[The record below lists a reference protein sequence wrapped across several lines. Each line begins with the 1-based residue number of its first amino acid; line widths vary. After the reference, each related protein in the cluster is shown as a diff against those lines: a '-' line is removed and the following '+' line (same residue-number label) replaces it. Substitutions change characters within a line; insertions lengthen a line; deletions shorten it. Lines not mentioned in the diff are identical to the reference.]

1 MAAKK
6 KYAAGK
12 PRFAT
17 ERKLRGRTDRSV
29 MFPVPPPAGEAPAD
43 YAVWLADLKARI
55 RQERLRVVLAG
66 NAVMVLLY
74 WDIGH
79 SILDKQAAQGWGSRV
94 IDRLAADLREAFP
107 EMKGFSPRN
116 LKCMRAFAAA
126 WPEREIVQASLA
138 QLTWYH
144 HIALLEKLDNPASRL
159 WYAARTLEHGWSRNI
174 LALQIDAQAHR
185 RHGKAQTNFLATLP
199 PPDSDMAVQ
208 VFKDPYLFDFL
219 GTDAPRRE
227 AELEQGLVEHIQK
240 FLLEPGQGFAFVG
253 RQVHL
258 EIGDD
263 DFYLDLLFYHLK
275 LRRYVVIELKARK
288 FQPGDGAQLGMYM
301 TAVDRLLCHADDKP
315 TLGLLLVREK
325 NRLLVEYALGGNTQ
339 PISVAEWDTRLT
351 HALPEELQASLPTIE
366 EIEAE
371 LARVRDEGYA
381 GADEEAEAKRAHRAT
396 GRRRKAKS

>member
-6 KYAAGK
+6 KSAIGNSGV
-12 PRFAT
+12 AT
-17 ERKLRGRTDRSV
+17 ERKQRGRTDRSV
-29 MFPVPPPAGEAPAD
+29 IFPVPPPDSDAPPD
-43 YAVWLADLKARI
+43 YAAWLADLKARI
-55 RQERLRVVLAG
+55 RQERLRVVLAS

-74 WDIGH
+74 WDIGR
-79 SILDKQAAQGWGSRV
+79 SILDKQAYQGWGSRV
-94 IDRLAADLREAFP
+94 IDRLSADLREAFP

-116 LKCMRAFAAA
+116 LKYMRAFAAA
-126 WPEREIVQASLA
+126 WPERQIVQHTVA
-138 QLTWYH
+138 QLSWRQNL
-144 HIALLEKLDNPASRL
+144 ALIEKLANSDDRL
-159 WYAARTLEHGWSRNI
+159 WYAAKTLEHGWSGNI

-185 RHGKAQTNFLATLP
+185 RHGKAQTNFPATLP
-199 PPDSDMAVQ
+199 PSDSDMAVQ

-240 FLLEPGQGFAFVG
+240 FLLELGQGFAFVG

-263 DFYLDLLFYHLK
+263 DFYLDLLFYHLN

-288 FQPGDGAQLGMYM
+288 FQPGDGAQLGLYM
-301 TAVDRLLCHADDKP
+301 TAVDRLLSHPDDKP

-325 NRLLVEYALGGNTQ
+325 NRVLVEYALGGNTK

-366 EIEAE
+366 QIEAE
-371 LARVRDEGYA
+371 LAKPGR
-381 GADEEAEAKRAHRAT
+381 KRA
-396 GRRRKAKS
+396 

>member
-1 MAAKK
+1 
-6 KYAAGK
+6 
-12 PRFAT
+12 
-17 ERKLRGRTDRSV
+17 
-29 MFPVPPPAGEAPAD
+29 
-43 YAVWLADLKARI
+43 
-55 RQERLRVVLAG
+55 
-66 NAVMVLLY
+66 MVLLY
-74 WDIGH
+74 WDIGRG
-79 SILDKQAAQGWGSRV
+79 ILDKQVDQGWGARI
-94 IDRLAADLREAFP
+94 IDRIAADLRQEFP

-116 LKCMRAFAAA
+116 LKYMRAFAAA
-126 WPEREIVQASLA
+126 WPKRKIVQAALA

-144 HIALLEKLDNPASRL
+144 NIALLEKLETPEERL
-159 WYAARTLEHGWSRNI
+159 WYAAKTLEHGWSRNI
-174 LALQIDAQAHR
+174 LAIQIKAQAHR
-185 RHGKAQTNFLATLP
+185 RHGKAQNNFPATLP

-219 GTDAPRRE
+219 GTAAPRRE
-227 AELEQGLVEHIQK
+227 AELEQGLVAHIQK
-240 FLLEPGQGFAFVG
+240 FLLELGQGFAFVG

-301 TAVDRLLCHADDKP
+301 TAVDRLLCHPDDKP

-325 NRLLVEYALGGNTQ
+325 NRVLVEYALGGNTK
-339 PISVAEWDTRLT
+339 PISVAEWETKLT

-371 LARVRDEGYA
+371 LSR
-381 GADEEAEAKRAHRAT
+381 EED
-396 GRRRKAKS
+396 GR

>member
-1 MAAKK
+1 M
-6 KYAAGK
+6 AGK
-12 PRFAT
+12 KERAVIKTGPT
-17 ERKLRGRTDRSV
+17 PERKQRGRVDRSV
-29 MFPVPPPAGEAPAD
+29 MFPVPPPVGTMPVD
-43 YAVWLADLKARI
+43 YAAWLADLKARI
-55 RQERLRVVLAG
+55 HRERLRVVLAS

-74 WDIGH
+74 WDIGR
-79 SILDKQAAQGWGSRV
+79 SILDKQANQGWGSRV
-94 IDRLAADLREAFP
+94 IDRLAADLRDAFP

-116 LKCMRAFAAA
+116 LKYMRAFAAA
-126 WPEREIVQASLA
+126 WPDRSIVQATLA

-144 HIALLEKLDNPASRL
+144 HIALLEKLDSPERRI
-159 WYAARTLEHGWSRNI
+159 WYAAKTLEHGWSRNV
-174 LALQIDAQAHR
+174 LAVQIEAQAHR
-185 RHGKAQTNFLATLP
+185 RHGKAQTNFSATLP
-199 PPDSDMAVQ
+199 PSDSDMAVQ

-227 AELEQGLVEHIQK
+227 AELEQGLVAHIQK
-240 FLLEPGQGFAFVG
+240 FLLELGQGFAFVG

-258 EIGDD
+258 EIGDE

-301 TAVDRLLCHADDKP
+301 TAVDRLLCHPDDKP

-325 NRLLVEYALGGNTQ
+325 NRVMVEYALGGNTK

-366 EIEAE
+366 QIETE
-371 LARVRDEGYA
+371 LAKP
-381 GADEEAEAKRAHRAT
+381 AE
-396 GRRRKAKS
+396 RRR

>member
-1 MAAKK
+1 M
-6 KYAAGK
+6 AGK
-12 PRFAT
+12 KTRAVIKLGSTP
-17 ERKLRGRTDRSV
+17 ERQQRGRVDRSV
-29 MFPVPPPAGEAPAD
+29 MFPVPPPASDTPGD
-43 YAVWLADLKARI
+43 YASWLADLKARI
-55 RQERLRVVLAG
+55 RQERLRVVLAS

-74 WDIGH
+74 WDIGR
-79 SILDKQAAQGWGSRV
+79 SILDKQAHQGWGSRV
-94 IDRLAADLREAFP
+94 IDRLAGDLREAFP

-116 LKCMRAFAAA
+116 LKYMRAFATT
-126 WPEREIVQASLA
+126 WPDRRIVQASLA

-144 HIALLEKLDNPASRL
+144 HIALMEKLDNPESRL
-159 WYAARTLEHGWSRNI
+159 WYAAKTLEHGWSRNI
-174 LALQIDAQAHR
+174 LALQIESHAHR
-185 RHGKAQTNFLATLP
+185 RQGKAQTNFPATLP
-199 PPDSDMAVQ
+199 PTDSDMAVQ

-227 AELEQGLVEHIQK
+227 AELEQGLVAHIQK
-240 FLLEPGQGFAFVG
+240 FLLELGQGFAFVG

-301 TAVDRLLCHADDKP
+301 TAVDRLLCHSDDKP

-325 NRLLVEYALGGNTQ
+325 NRVLVEYALGGNTK

-351 HALPEELQASLPTIE
+351 HALPKELQASLPTIE
-366 EIEAE
+366 QIETE
-371 LARVRDEGYA
+371 LS
-381 GADEEAEAKRAHRAT
+381 
-396 GRRRKAKS
+396 RKEKER